1 MRIIIQGKTGLDH
14 PKITKKQRE
23 DKRARVK
30 KQVRAKLDI
39 KPDINVKVIFPGEEG
54 Y

>member
-1 MRIIIQGKTGLDH
+1 MKVIIQGNMKQDVSRL
-14 PKITKKQRE
+14 PKPTIE
-23 DKRARVK
+23 AKRARVK
-30 KQVRAKLDI
+30 KQVRAKLDL